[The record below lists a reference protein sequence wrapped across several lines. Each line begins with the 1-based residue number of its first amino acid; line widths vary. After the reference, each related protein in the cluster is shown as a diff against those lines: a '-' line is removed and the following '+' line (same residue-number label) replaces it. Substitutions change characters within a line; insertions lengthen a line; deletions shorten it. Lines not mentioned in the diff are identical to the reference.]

1 MKDTLLNEII
11 KDYEFF
17 RYKHNMIDV
26 LRDSFC
32 LIANTISNQVDLVHY
47 DQREN
52 EYLEIIKKYSKEEQE
67 QLTKIFAKLI
77 LLCDTKDG
85 VYNDYLGQIF
95 MRTDTNS
102 KVHGQFFTPY
112 HISRLMANISLTST
126 DLSKDVIT
134 ANDPCCGAGG
144 LMIALADELARKNVS
159 VSDRLVVV
167 AQDIDQRCVHMA
179 YIQFSL
185 MGIPAVVMK
194 GNSLTQEYTDIWKTP
209 AYYHNYEKFEK
220 ALHQQKKD

>member
-1 MKDTLLNEII
+1 MKDNLLNEII

-26 LRDSFC
+26 LKDSFC
-32 LIANTISNQVDLVHY
+32 IMANTISNQVDMLHF
-47 DQREN
+47 DTREK
-52 EYLEIIKKYSKEEQE
+52 EYLQVINQYSKEEQE
-67 QLTKIFAKLI
+67 QLSKIFGKLI

-95 MRTDTNS
+95 MRTETNS
-102 KVHGQFFTPY
+102 KMHGQFFTPY
-112 HISRLMANISLTST
+112 HISQLMANISLINS
-126 DLSKDVIT
+126 DLEKEVIT

-144 LMIALADELARKNVS
+144 LMIAMADELNKKGVS
-159 VSDRLVVV
+159 VSDRFVVV
-167 AQDIDQRCVHMA
+167 AQDIDQRCVHMS

-185 MGIPAVVMK
+185 MGIPAIVMK

-209 AYYHNYEKFEK
+209 AFYLNYKKFEQ
-220 ALHQQKKD
+220 ALHKEKKD